1 MSGESDMK
9 KLTKTDPNLM
19 LLIDE
24 LKKES
29 REKETAIWR
38 DIALRLEKP
47 SRNWA
52 EVNLSRLERYANDG
66 DIIVVPG
73 KVLGAGI
80 LNKKLTVAAF
90 RFSDSAKKAIE
101 EAGGKNLTI
110 MELVKQ
116 NPQGS
121 GVRIMG

>member
-9 KLTKTDPNLM
+9 RLTKTDPNLTQ
-19 LLIDE
+19 LIDE

-29 REKETAIWR
+29 REKDTAIWR

-52 EVNLSRLERYANDG
+52 EVNLSRLERYCNEG
-66 DIIVVPG
+66 DVIVVPG
-73 KVLGAGI
+73 KVLGAGN

-90 RFSDSAKKAIE
+90 RFSNSAKKAIE
-101 EAGGKNLTI
+101 DAGGKNLSI
-110 MELVKQ
+110 MELVRQ
-116 NPQGS
+116 NPEGS

>member
-1 MSGESDMK
+1 MK
-9 KLTKTDPNLM
+9 RLTKTDPNLTQ
-19 LLIDE
+19 LIEE
-24 LKKES
+24 LKRES
-29 REKETAIWR
+29 REKDIAIWR

-52 EVNLSRLERYANDG
+52 EVNLSRLERYCNEG
-66 DIIVVPG
+66 DVIIVPG

-80 LNKKLTVAAF
+80 LNKKITVAAF
-90 RFSDSAKKAIE
+90 RFSNSAKKAIE
-101 EAGGKNLTI
+101 DAGGKNLSI

-116 NPQGS
+116 NPEGC